1 MIFRLDVSEWK
12 DLNLKFVL
20 QVYRDWK
27 MSKDSQYLKDLL
39 PICEK
44 VMKKSLEWDRDG
56 DGLIENAGTA
66 DQTYDAWVMKG
77 AR

>member
-1 MIFRLDVSEWK
+1 MLIDVASWR

-20 QVYRDWK
+20 QVFRDWK
-27 MSKDSQYLKDLL
+27 ASKDSMYLNDML

-44 VMKKSLEWDRDG
+44 VMRKSMEWDQDG
-56 DGLIENAGTA
+56 DGVIENGGTA
-66 DQTYDAWVMKG
+66 DQTYDTWVMKG